1 MELAKAR
8 QKGFVSKH
16 SSDGSGTHTKKKIL
30 AVIGIITRFG
40 RKNNRDAIRK
50 AWMPTGR
57 ISILFVC
64 FNAIPSTVYGN
75 MINATELGTR
85 NPVV

>member
-8 QKGFVSKH
+8 QEGFVSKH
-16 SSDGSGTHTKKKIL
+16 SSDGSSTHTKKKIL

-40 RKNNRDAIRK
+40 RKNNREAIRK

-57 ISILFVC
+57 ISILFDVFQC
-64 FNAIPSTVYGN
+64 CSQYSIWQYDQCH
-75 MINATELGTR
+75 
-85 NPVV
+85 